1 MSWRIANECAERRFG
16 SAARKQIIM
25 FLADKASDDGSGIW
39 CSKGTIQRHTEL
51 GETTVKRIISEFLR
65 EGILVETGR
74 RPCRNGY
81 TVVYRIV
88 IHKIRMLE
96 PTAEPDIDTG
106 STVDPVQPEPGTGS
120 TVDGVGGPRWT
131 PNHPKTI
138 HKPPTRESAREAAA
152 AEVEDLETEKI
163 LAAYPEDRIRDR
175 RTSLRLIAAA
185 VKAGVKPD
193 DLLQAI
199 KAYAKE
205 SEGYTRSKV
214 CFSDNWFKMRRWE
227 RGLAQIQ
234 ADREKACEAE
244 ARSRASLAEW
254 IHERHPLCRHITS
267 RQIED
272 LIASKLVT
280 PEQVRAAGLQV

>member
-51 GETTVKRIISEFLR
+51 SESTVKRTIIDFLR
-65 EGILVETGR
+65 EGILIETGR
-74 RPCRNGY
+74 RQCKNGY
-81 TVVYRIV
+81 TVIYRIV
-88 IHKIRMLE
+88 LERVAALE

-106 STVDPVQPEPGTGS
+106 VTVNPVQPEPGTGS
-120 TVDGVGGPRWT
+120 TVNGVRGSRWT

-138 HKPPTRESAREAAA
+138 HKPPTRRREAAE
-152 AEVEDLETEKI
+152 EVEDLEAEKI

-175 RTSLRLIAAA
+175 RTSLRLISGA
-185 VKAGVKPD
+185 VKAGVEPD
-193 DLLQAI
+193 DLLQAV

-227 RGLAQIQ
+227 KGLAQIQ
-234 ADREKACEAE
+234 ADREKAREAE
-244 ARSRASLAEW
+244 AKGRASLAEW
-254 IHERHPLCRHITS
+254 IHECHPLCRHITN

-272 LIASKLVT
+272 LIATKLVT
-280 PEQVRAAGLQV
+280 PEQVRAAGLQP

>member
-51 GETTVKRIISEFLR
+51 SESTVKRTIIDFLR
-65 EGILVETGR
+65 EGILIETGR
-74 RPCRNGY
+74 RHCKNGY
-81 TVVYRIV
+81 TVIYRIV
-88 IHKIRMLE
+88 LERVAALE
-96 PTAEPDIDTG
+96 PTAEPDIETG
-106 STVDPVQPEPGTGS
+106 VTVNPVQPEPGTGS
-120 TVDGVGGPRWT
+120 TVNGVPGSRWT

-138 HKPPTRESAREAAA
+138 HKPPTRRREAAE
-152 AEVEDLETEKI
+152 EVEDLESEKI

-193 DLLQAI
+193 DLKRAV

-227 RGLAQIQ
+227 KGLAQVQ
-234 ADREKACEAE
+234 ADREKAREAE
-244 ARSRASLAEW
+244 AKGRASLAEW
-254 IHERHPLCRHITS
+254 IHERHPLCRHITN

-280 PEQVRAAGLQV
+280 PEQVRAAGLQA

>member
-51 GETTVKRIISEFLR
+51 SESTVKRTIIDFLR
-65 EGILVETGR
+65 EGILIETGR
-74 RPCRNGY
+74 RHCKNGY
-81 TVVYRIV
+81 TVIYRIV
-88 IHKIRMLE
+88 LERVAALE
-96 PTAEPDIDTG
+96 PMAEPDIETG
-106 STVDPVQPEPGTGS
+106 VTVNPVQPEPGTGS
-120 TVDGVGGPRWT
+120 TVNGVRGSRWT

-138 HKPPTRESAREAAA
+138 HKPPTRKREAAE
-152 AEVEDLETEKI
+152 EVEDLEAEKI

-175 RTSLRLIAAA
+175 RTTLRLIAAA
-185 VKAGVKPD
+185 VKAGVEPD
-193 DLLQAI
+193 DLKQAI

-227 RGLAQIQ
+227 KGLAQVQ
-234 ADREKACEAE
+234 ADREKAREAE
-244 ARSRASLAEW
+244 AKGRASLAEW
-254 IHERHPLCRHITS
+254 IHERHPLCRHITN

-280 PEQVRAAGLQV
+280 PEQVRAAGLQA

>member
-51 GETTVKRIISEFLR
+51 SESTVKRTIIDFLR
-65 EGILVETGR
+65 EGILIETGR
-74 RPCRNGY
+74 RHCKNGY
-81 TVVYRIV
+81 TVIYRIV
-88 IHKIRMLE
+88 LERVAALE
-96 PTAEPDIDTG
+96 PTAESDIETG
-106 STVDPVQPEPGTGS
+106 VTVNPVQPEPGTGS
-120 TVDGVGGPRWT
+120 TVNGVRGSRWT
-131 PNHPKTI
+131 PNPPKTI
-138 HKPPTRESAREAAA
+138 HKPPTRKREAAE
-152 AEVEDLETEKI
+152 EVEDLEAEKI

-175 RTSLRLIAAA
+175 RTSMRLIAAT
-185 VKAGVKPD
+185 VKAGAEPD
-193 DLLQAI
+193 DLLQAV

-205 SEGYTRSKV
+205 SKGYTRSKV

-227 RGLAQIQ
+227 KGLAQIQ
-234 ADREKACEAE
+234 ADREKAREAE
-244 ARSRASLAEW
+244 AKGRASLAEW
-254 IHERHPLCRHITS
+254 IHERHPLCRHITN

-280 PEQVRAAGLQV
+280 PEQVRAAGLQA

>member
-88 IHKIRMLE
+88 INTIRMLE

-106 STVDPVQPEPGTGS
+106 STLDPVQPEPGTGS
-120 TVDGVGGPRWT
+120 TVDGVGGPQWT

-138 HKPPTRESAREAAA
+138 HKPPTRASAREAAA
-152 AEVEDLETEKI
+152 EVEDIEAEKI

-175 RTSLRLIAAA
+175 RTSLRLIA
-185 VKAGVKPD
+185 VTLEAGVEPV
-193 DLLQAI
+193 DLLQAV

-227 RGLAQIQ
+227 KGLAQIQ
-234 ADREKACEAE
+234 ADREKAREAE
-244 ARSRASLAEW
+244 AKGRASLAEW
-254 IHERHPLCRHITS
+254 IHERHPLCRHITN

-280 PEQVRAAGLQV
+280 PEQVRAAGLQA